1 MASLIRHVAPFGVQH
16 QPEATRSR
24 VDGSS
29 DPRAHHQRAD
39 REETVGRSSVM
50 LTRCEMGRKRD
61 AGSRGS
67 CVGVACFLV
76 ERITFTHTLVLLVH
90 LRGKRPRHGAGAIG
104 PHSEGEM
111 REPRRGRASVSLSG
125 GVGGEVEEHK
135 TRQRRRAGLGGA
147 PSAAS
152 ETSQGPPGPARA
164 GRPSSTVGLGSRVR
178 RCHATLNIVRSA
190 QHLYAECARHPHRG
204 ADRGGGRLFS
214 IDLL

>member
-67 CVGVACFLV
+67 CVGVVCFLV

-90 LRGKRPRHGAGAIG
+90 LRGKRPRHGRDRATAGARC
-104 PHSEGEM
+104 EKAAT
-111 REPRRGRASVSLSG
+111 GRASVSLSG

-135 TRQRRRAGLGGA
+135 RRQRRRAGLGGA

-152 ETSQGPPGPARA
+152 ETSQTPGPARA

-178 RCHATLNIVRSA
+178 RCHATARLATALNIVRSATLNIVRSA
-190 QHLYAECARHPHRG
+190 QHLCRMCTASASG
-204 ADRGGGRLFS
+204 
-214 IDLL
+214 

>member
-67 CVGVACFLV
+67 CVGVVCFLV

-90 LRGKRPRHGAGAIG
+90 LRGKRPRHGRDRATAGARC
-104 PHSEGEM
+104 EKAAT
-111 REPRRGRASVSLSG
+111 GRASVSLSG

-135 TRQRRRAGLGGA
+135 RRQRRRAGLGGA

-152 ETSQGPPGPARA
+152 ETSQTPGPARA

-178 RCHATLNIVRSA
+178 RCHATAL
-190 QHLYAECARHPHRG
+190 AESSRHP
-204 ADRGGGRLFS
+204 
-214 IDLL
+214 